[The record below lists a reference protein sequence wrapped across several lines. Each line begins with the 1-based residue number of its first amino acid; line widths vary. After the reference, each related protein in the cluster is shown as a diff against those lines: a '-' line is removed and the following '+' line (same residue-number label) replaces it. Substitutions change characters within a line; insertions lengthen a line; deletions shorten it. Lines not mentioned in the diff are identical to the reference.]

1 MCVYMHTYIYIIAIV
16 MLWVYLNTL
25 HFIRL
30 LIEGPHGS
38 HKANST
44 GSDIRQTQLQI
55 LIISYDLG
63 QITISLSPDLFPDL

>member
-1 MCVYMHTYIYIIAIV
+1 MCVYMHTYIHIIAIV
-16 MLWVYLNTL
+16 MLSVYLNIL

-38 HKANST
+38 HKANGT

-55 LIISYDLG
+55 LVISYDLG
-63 QITISLSPDLFPDL
+63 QITISVTRPVS